1 LLKININ
8 DRDEFFSSCQKDFYM
23 NHLQCATLD
32 GIEAKAVQVEFTA
45 TKGLPAFTIVG
56 MANTAISESKER
68 VKSSLLSNQYTFP
81 PKRLTIS
88 LSPSDLKKEG
98 SHFDLAIALL
108 IALGNEQI
116 DLSGWFVFG
125 ELGLDGSVK
134 DTALLYPIIL
144 SLAKQNALDKVLVPH
159 ESLEKLIHIPNIKLH
174 SVHTL
179 KDALEI
185 IKNEHLYPPLESLS
199 YPHPFHLIH
208 GNKYFYMEEY
218 PNDFIEIRGQEQA
231 KRSALIAAAGMHNLL
246 LEGSPGSGKSMIAK
260 RLVHIL
266 PPLDTNEILECA
278 KLSVLEGKEPH
289 FNPIRPF
296 RSPHH
301 SSTNASIFGGGSQ
314 KAQIGEVGLAHKG
327 ILFFDELPHFSKKV
341 LEAMRE
347 PLEDR
352 QIRVSRVHSKATYEA
367 DMLFV
372 GAMNPCPCGNLLN
385 QNISCRCSE
394 LEVARYR
401 ARLSDPFLDRID
413 LYVQMSPM
421 RADDKPSLSSKELHS
436 KVFKAFSMQ
445 KSRGQIRFNGS
456 LNDTEIKT
464 YCNLS
469 DEAQH
474 IFDQAIGK
482 FHLSFRA
489 INRLLKVARTIADLE
504 QADQISKAHVLEA
517 LSFRRR

>member
-1 LLKININ
+1 
-8 DRDEFFSSCQKDFYM
+8 M

-68 VKSSLLSNQYTFP
+68 VKSALLSNHFTFP

-88 LSPSDLKKEG
+88 LSPSDLRKEG
-98 SHFDLAIALL
+98 SHFDLAVALL
-108 IALGNEQI
+108 IALGNEKA
-116 DLSGWFVFG
+116 DLNGWFVFG
-125 ELGLDGSVK
+125 ELGLDGSIK
-134 DTALLYPIIL
+134 DTSLLYPIIL
-144 SLAKQNALDKVLVPH
+144 SLAKQNFLDKILVPH
-159 ESLEKLIHIPNIKLH
+159 ESLEKLIHIPNIRLH
-174 SVHTL
+174 GASTL
-179 KDALEI
+179 KEALEI
-185 IKNEHLYPPLESLS
+185 IKNEDLSTPITSSPYPYPCQVIQEREYYFIDDYPL
-199 YPHPFHLIH
+199 
-208 GNKYFYMEEY
+208 
-218 PNDFIEIRGQEQA
+218 DFIDIRGQEQA

-266 PPLDTNEILECA
+266 PPLDTHEILECA

-289 FNPIRPF
+289 FKPTRPY

-327 ILFFDELPHFSKKV
+327 ILFFDELPHFSKKI
-341 LEAMRE
+341 LEALRE

-394 LEVARYR
+394 IEIARYR

-421 RADDKPSLSSKELHS
+421 RADDKPTISSKELHS

-445 KSRGQIRFNGS
+445 KSRGQSGFNGS

-464 YCNLS
+464 FCTLS
-469 DEAQH
+469 EEAQQ
-474 IFDQAIGK
+474 IVDQAIGK

-504 QADQISKAHVLEA
+504 QFDQISKAHVLEA